1 MDLSM
6 SVLLTNLV
14 SLFLLIGIG
23 FLSAKMKLVPDT
35 VSGPIT
41 SVLLRVAL
49 PALIFSA
56 AVKPI
61 DGSFL
66 RDGLQLLL
74 IGTVAHTAY
83 AVISWFLSGLLR
95 VPDDRRGMWTVCC
108 TFSNNGF
115 MGYPILA
122 ALFGD
127 KGVSFNVL
135 LSIPWNLFVFSAGPR
150 LVVRDD
156 PEKRSSLPPISI
168 RGCLLTPCNYAL
180 VAGFACSFLKIPLP
194 ACVLSPI
201 DMLGDVTTP
210 LSMFVIGMTL
220 AQGNFMEVIRDRDAW
235 TASLNR
241 LIVLPLLTW
250 LVLRMLP
257 IANPM
262 VVGVVFLVMSM
273 PAPAIGSILAEQYG
287 GNAVLASRTVFLSS
301 LLCIITLPLM
311 MLLL

>member
-1 MDLSM
+1 MDLSI

-14 SLFLLIGIG
+14 SLFFLMGIG
-23 FLSAKMKLVPDT
+23 FVAAKLNMVPDT
-35 VSGPIT
+35 VTGPIT
-41 SVLLRVAL
+41 AVLLRVAL

-66 RDGLQLLL
+66 RDGFQLLC

-135 LSIPWNLFVFSAGPR
+135 LSIPWNLFVFSVGPR
-150 LVVRDD
+150 LVVRDNV
-156 PEKRSSLPPISI
+156 EKRADLPPVSI
-168 RGCLLTPCNYAL
+168 TGCLFNPCNYAL
-180 VAGFACSFLKIPLP
+180 IAGFTCSF
-194 ACVLSPI
+194 S
-201 DMLGDVTTP
+201 
-210 LSMFVIGMTL
+210 
-220 AQGNFMEVIRDRDAW
+220 
-235 TASLNR
+235 
-241 LIVLPLLTW
+241 
-250 LVLRMLP
+250 
-257 IANPM
+257 
-262 VVGVVFLVMSM
+262 
-273 PAPAIGSILAEQYG
+273 
-287 GNAVLASRTVFLSS
+287 
-301 LLCIITLPLM
+301 
-311 MLLL
+311 